1 MDVSQDGV
9 WVVRADKRVP
19 SVCRLLFGSPEERLM
34 MTAAAAMQEWE
45 MNIEN
50 IWPMLVIGS
59 KDNKSQILSGLVT
72 DILLSA

>member
-1 MDVSQDGV
+1 MT
-9 WVVRADKRVP
+9 
-19 SVCRLLFGSPEERLM
+19 
-34 MTAAAAMQEWE
+34 TAAAATQEWE

-50 IWPMLVIGS
+50 IWPMLVIGA

>member
-34 MTAAAAMQEWE
+34 MTAAMQEWE
-45 MNIEN
+45 INIAN

>member
-34 MTAAAAMQEWE
+34 MTAAMQEWE